1 MNERYA
7 KCIPFDKNVK
17 GRIGGNPPKC
27 IEEQIPCD
35 YNFYATL
42 VHPEKE
48 NIMLSIIIHQDYDT
62 LIDNNIYPSI
72 AIKIVEHEFSEIG
85 NCTEMRNTNLGICSI
100 SEYSEDKDSEN
111 ILVKIGGTPILIQ
124 DEESYY
130 KELEKHGFSFF
141 LSIDEDGYSKD
152 VAIGNYPFRYQGQYE
167 DRETGLYYNRF
178 RYYSAEEGRYISQDP
193 IGLAGG
199 DNLYAYV
206 HNVNSWLDPFGL
218 SKQSC
223 SGAKGVS
230 QAEKDLKNQGFNIVA
245 KEVTL
250 DPGNGKNIR
259 IDILAEK
266 NGKLYGFEVKNG
278 KSQYTAHQSQS
289 GLFGGKS
296 SKANSS
302 VSGNG
307 TITVGSGKTATP
319 TIETGN
325 TTKLGQVGNTSQ
337 VGNPNLG
344 KGDSV
349 GSVEFN
355 TL

>member
-1 MNERYA
+1 MYDELGNKTWDCTLDIYGKVTNFEGSSLNE
-7 KCIPFDKNVK
+7 C
-17 GRIGGNPPKC
+17 
-27 IEEQIPCD
+27 
-35 YNFYATL
+35 
-42 VHPEKE
+42 
-48 NIMLSIIIHQDYDT
+48 
-62 LIDNNIYPSI
+62 
-72 AIKIVEHEFSEIG
+72 
-85 NCTEMRNTNLGICSI
+85 
-100 SEYSEDKDSEN
+100 
-111 ILVKIGGTPILIQ
+111 
-124 DEESYY
+124 
-130 KELEKHGFSFF
+130 
-141 LSIDEDGYSKD
+141 
-152 VAIGNYPFRYQGQYE
+152 PFRYQGQYE

-178 RYYSAEEGRYISQDP
+178 RYYSAEEGMYISQDP

-278 KSQYTAHQSQS
+278 KSQYTDHQSQS

-355 TL
+355 TLWYEL